1 MINNK
6 LFIILT
12 SLYLQIIWPL
22 ELLDKLFLR
31 NYGTVIEYILLLV
44 NVLLIFYFLFT
55 FCYWEYTSIYLRYIY
70 YIFIAIGIS
79 LVIYRDIFTSG
90 LPFGR
95 LIDLSDR
102 INTIVSTVFFLIFDI
117 SIFLSK
123 VKKRDCFNLS
133 FPFRSGKFLI
143 MDGGDGRISYFTNY
157 HYYGWKNKQIKNY
170 NSLRFA
176 TDITKLNK
184 YGTEGRKMLN
194 LSNNDFNIFGEK
206 VYSPIEGEV
215 VKVVAGQG
223 DNIPYRKL
231 PNHSGNQIT
240 IKNGNYYISL
250 YHFKKESIVVELG
263 QKLEVGDYLGQV
275 GNSGY
280 STRPH
285 LHIQVVYS
293 EDDTYWLGKGIPII
307 FNNIYPIKNSLINV
321 K

>member
-1 MINNK
+1 MVNNK

-55 FCYWEYTSIYLRYIY
+55 LCYWEYTSIYLRYIY
-70 YIFIAIGIS
+70 YIFIAIGILS
-79 LVIYRDIFTSG
+79 VIYRVIFTPG
-90 LPFGR
+90 IPFGR
-95 LIDLSDR
+95 LNDLSDQ
-102 INTIVSTVFFLIFDI
+102 INTIVSTIIFLIFDI

-123 VKKRDCFNLS
+123 VKKSYCFNLS

-143 MDGGDGRISYFTNY
+143 IDGGDGRISYFTNY
-157 HYYGWKNKQIKNY
+157 HYYGWKNKKIKNY

-176 TDITKLNK
+176 TDIIKLNK
-184 YGTEGRKMLN
+184 YGTGGRKMLN
-194 LSNNDFNIFGEK
+194 PRNNDFDIFGEK

-215 VKVVAGQG
+215 VKVVTSQR
-223 DNIPYRKL
+223 DNIPYKKL

-240 IKNGNYYISL
+240 IKNGNFYVSL

-280 STRPH
+280 SIRPH